1 MLSLTHIPLIF
12 ALLGLLECVLASPQ
26 VEMPFSNEQATDVVE
41 IQQVVNL
48 FAIAVDQHRLE
59 LLPQIFTASIV
70 ADFGLPDGTI
80 LRGLDAV
87 TQNLRT
93 IPSVPAVHSQS
104 TDYVNFSNPRQP
116 HATTYLTATF
126 FGSGDLK
133 GQVFTNYGRQ
143 VATVSYVVSTTN
155 PFRS

>member
-1 MLSLTHIPLIF
+1 MLSLTRTLFPF
-12 ALLGLLECVLASPQ
+12 AVLNLRECVIGATTRL
-26 VEMPFSNEQATDVVE
+26 EMPLSTEQALDVVE

-59 LLPQIFTASIV
+59 LLPQILTPDIV

-87 TQNLRT
+87 SQNLRT
-93 IPSVPAVHSQS
+93 IQNIPGVHSQS
-104 TDYVNFSNPRQP
+104 TNHVNFSSPQQP

-126 FGSGDLK
+126 FGSGELK
-133 GQVFTNYGRQ
+133 GQVFTNYGR
-143 VATVSYVVSTTN
+143 
-155 PFRS
+155 